1 MKISKELKIGV
12 LVILVL
18 AATFVIINIL
28 RGKDLLGREIQLSG
42 HFDNVETL
50 VASAPVQIRGY
61 AAGRVSDVKYNKET
75 NDFVVTCSVSKEFNI
90 PSDSKMTIYSTSIM
104 GGKGIRIDLGASED
118 YATDGATLATASDS
132 DLISSLSEGISPLL
146 GKVSSA
152 IDSLNMLVSS
162 ANSVLDEQNR
172 QNVRASLAHLERT
185 LADANKL
192 SSTISGKSDELD
204 SLISNLTALSGKLS
218 PIAMK
223 VQQTMDNLTE
233 VSSQIA
239 SSDVKGTIS
248 DIDKAISN
256 VNSTIEKI
264 QDPIN
269 SILDDADKLIRE
281 IKDDPKKFIKITVF

>member
-28 RGKDLLGREIQLSG
+28 RGKDLLGREIQLTG

-61 AAGRVSDVKYNKET
+61 AAGRVSSVKYNKET

-104 GGKGIRIDLGASED
+104 GGKGIRIDLGTSMD
-118 YATDGATLATASDS
+118 YAQDGSSLATASDS

-204 SLISNLTALSGKLS
+204 SLISNLTALSEKLS